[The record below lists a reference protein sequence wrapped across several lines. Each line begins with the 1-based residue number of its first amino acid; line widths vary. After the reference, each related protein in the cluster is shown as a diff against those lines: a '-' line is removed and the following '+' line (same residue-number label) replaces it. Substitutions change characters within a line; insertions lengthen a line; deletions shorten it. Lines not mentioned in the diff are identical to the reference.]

1 MKRSPNKAMAPC
13 VQRATVY
20 ALWGM
25 LLLALPQFA
34 RASALAPAG
43 FGLSGFPQLVMLLIV
58 SLLVMMIEGLGEH
71 LRPLARAKVIAF
83 ACLLYLALEVGFLV
97 VRDTPAWVS
106 STHEG
111 WFVLEQVLYMTLVMQ
126 WMLRMHAD
134 ATAHDYGLQDG
145 LRAESDDK
153 RPVGDRRVD
162 ARNYPRIVLALF
174 GGLTLSSLG
183 MDVADAWLSSFFA
196 QQGFALPVDF
206 AMGLSAFAF
215 AACALLPLRAWLAS
229 GMGLHA
235 YLLVYF
241 CSKVS
246 ALMLMR
252 LVPAAASLSIAA
264 IFGVALA
271 SILILLLVAV
281 HLKRGHAD
289 ASVEYEGQELRANT
303 SLVAL
308 DGIDA
313 LSSREREVLDL
324 TLQGLTQK
332 EIGAQL
338 GVSVATAGTYRTR
351 AYRKLGLASKE
362 ELIALLEARR
372 QVRGDSTQVTSADL
386 AARRS
391 QVLHPL
397 LASAAPFLFVAAV
410 LYVPLSLLPFEV
422 RFALSPVL
430 VVAVFAVGIV
440 LLFAGATGR
449 APGHTTE
456 QTTAHTETR
465 DKGIANNEWGAACI
479 LACCLNSLSA
489 RMYTDRGYADPN
501 SVKLDMVLIAVLSI
515 VAIVRALG
523 RRHRAFASAQFSSLL
538 DRNQF
543 YQRACSL
550 FVAMGYSD
558 DEAKALADTCLG
570 KTAAN
575 IAKELYMS
583 PSRVRA
589 CRTCAY
595 RQLGV
600 RDGTELRRAVS
611 RLIAAQFT

>member
-1 MKRSPNKAMAPC
+1 
-13 VQRATVY
+13 
-20 ALWGM
+20 M

-71 LRPLARAKVIAF
+71 LRPLVRAKVIAF

-235 YLLVYF
+235 YLLVYY

-281 HLKRGHAD
+281 HLKRGHVD
-289 ASVEYEGQELRANT
+289 GSVEYEGQELRANT

-372 QVRGDSTQVTSADL
+372 QVRGNSTQVTSADL

-422 RFALSPVL
+422 RFALFPVL

-456 QTTAHTETR
+456 QTTAHTEAR

-479 LACCLNSLSA
+479 LACCLISPSA
-489 RMYTDRGYADPN
+489 RMYTDRSYLDPN

-523 RRHRAFASAQFSSLL
+523 CRHQAFESMQFPSLL

-550 FVAMGYSD
+550 FFAMGYSD

-570 KTAAN
+570 KTAAS
-575 IAKELYMS
+575 IAEELYMS

-600 RDGTELRRAVS
+600 RDSAEFRRAVS